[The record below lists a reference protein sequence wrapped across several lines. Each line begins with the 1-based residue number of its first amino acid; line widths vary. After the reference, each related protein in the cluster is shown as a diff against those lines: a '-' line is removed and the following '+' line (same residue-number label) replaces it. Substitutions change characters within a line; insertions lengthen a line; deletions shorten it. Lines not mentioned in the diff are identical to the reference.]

1 MKQRIALL
9 LLTVVMLLSAIP
21 AAAVEIIGTVLST
34 DIRAYINGAEIPAYN
49 IDGKL
54 AIVVSDLNQYGFT
67 TNYDNSRRKT
77 TVTRNINAASFTSV
91 PSKSEGL
98 PIGTPVMSVY
108 ASDIKVELDGRIVP
122 AFNVDNRMA
131 IYFTE
136 LKEYGSYV
144 YDNNT
149 RASYLTL
156 SGTIPVRE
164 TKYQAP
170 AGFTNGYEFGRFDR
184 FNSHADENG
193 LGGAPIWI
201 NGSFDSVLIVDT
213 VAGDI
218 PMQLFF
224 AICTDEYGNQWL
236 LNLDTDYFSELSRY
250 TNIQGHQ
257 LCITGQFSG
266 YSDLYEMPAI
276 EVDRMFDTTTGNITA
291 SILYTMAHNQ

>member
-9 LLTVVMLLSAIP
+9 LLAAVMLLSAMP
-21 AAAVEIIGTVLST
+21 AGAVEIIGTVLST

-54 AIVVSDLNQYGFT
+54 AVIVSDLNQYGFV

-77 TVTRNINAASFTSV
+77 TVTRNINAVSFTSV

-136 LKEYGSYV
+136 LKEYGNYV
-144 YDNNT
+144 YDNTT

-156 SGTIPVRE
+156 FGTAPVRE

-184 FNSHADENG
+184 FNSYAYVNG
-193 LGGAPIWI
+193 LGGTKLWI
-201 NGSFDSVLIVDT
+201 NGMFEEVLTIDT
-213 VAGDI
+213 MSDGIA
-218 PMQLFF
+218 MQVYY
-224 AICTDEYGNQWL
+224 AICTDEYGNKWL
-236 LNLDTDYFSELSRY
+236 LNLDVDYFSSIERY
-250 TNIQGHQ
+250 TNIQRHP
-257 LCITGQFSG
+257 LCIIGEFAG

-276 EVDRMFDTTTGNITA
+276 EVDAMYDSATGRITN
-291 SILYTMAHNQ
+291 SYLYTQGHNQ

>member
-9 LLTVVMLLSAIP
+9 LLAVILMLSAVP

-54 AIVVSDLNQYGFT
+54 AIVVSDLNQYGFV

-108 ASDIKVELDGRIVP
+108 ASDIRVELDGRIVP

-136 LKEYGSYV
+136 LKEYGSYT

-156 SGTIPVRE
+156 SGSAPVRE
-164 TKYQAP
+164 TKYQVP
-170 AGFTNGYEFGRFDR
+170 AGFTNGCEFGRFDR
-184 FNSHADENG
+184 FNSHAFENG
-193 LGGAPIWI
+193 LAGTPIWI
-201 NGSFDSVLIVDT
+201 NGSFDSVLVIDT
-213 VAGDI
+213 VSADI
-218 PMQLFF
+218 PMKLFY
-224 AICTDEYGNQWL
+224 AICTDEYSNKWL
-236 LNLDTDYFSELSRY
+236 LSLDTDYFSELSRY

-257 LCITGQFSG
+257 LCIRGLYSG

-276 EVDRMFDTTTGNITA
+276 EVDTMFDTVTGNITT
-291 SILYTMAHNQ
+291 SILYITAHD